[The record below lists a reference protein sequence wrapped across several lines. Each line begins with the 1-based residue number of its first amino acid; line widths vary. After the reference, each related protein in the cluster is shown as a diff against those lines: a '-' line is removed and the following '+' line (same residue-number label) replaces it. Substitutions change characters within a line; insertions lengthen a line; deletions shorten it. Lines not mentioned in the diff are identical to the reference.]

1 MIVRFIAVVGLLL
14 CGGASAGEAA
24 AMSTAPAVAV
34 APAAVAEG
42 GEAQTP
48 LRPPYETGWRF
59 RQGNIC
65 LQDWS
70 GGVLSDGMATA
81 ARWWSLAQDINLF
94 PRKNC
99 EAAGFRQAQTI
110 TVITYSSY
118 SDWYYGICRRSHV
131 WTNHGY
137 QKPGLV
143 ERAVVHINRD
153 CNLMYMQDRIYAVA
167 HGVGVPLGL
176 KDQPAGNGSTVMSSA
191 GGPKPWDFQL
201 IEQIYPW

>member
-1 MIVRFIAVVGLLL
+1 MHKVTTVVVLIGVTIMG
-14 CGGASAGEAA
+14 CVSTAEAA
-24 AMSTAPAVAV
+24 PIRVAV
-34 APAAVAEG
+34 AAAPAAAYEG

-48 LRPPYETGWRF
+48 LQPPYVTGSRF
-59 RQGNIC
+59 RNGNIC

-81 ARWWSLAQDINLF
+81 ARWWSLARDVNLF

-99 EAAGFRQAQTI
+99 QAAGFRQAQTI

-118 SDWYYGICRRSHV
+118 RDFYYGVCRRAHV

-143 ERAVVHINRD
+143 ERAVVQINRD
-153 CNLMYMQDRIYAVA
+153 CRLMDVKDRVYAVA
-167 HGVGVPLGL
+167 HGAGIPLGL
-176 KDQPAGNGSTVMSSA
+176 RDQRAGNGSTVMSSA
-191 GGPKPWDFQL
+191 GGPKPWDFRL
-201 IEQIYPW
+201 VEQIYPW